1 MPPHMSQATTMF
13 EDRGGSRSSSDLRK
27 YLQAIRRHLVLII
40 TVVVLGVGVSLVIS
54 ETSAK
59 KYSAG
64 ADVLVTPVSSSDE
77 TFLGINVF
85 RDSTDQTRS
94 VLTVSRL
101 INTEQIAA
109 IAKKLLHSTI
119 SPRGLLNRISIQ
131 PVGQADIVSVT
142 ATAQTAA
149 AAAAIANAFTSAII
163 QQRSAAFHHDIAL
176 QVTRIKSYLKTV
188 PAAAQNSNQ
197 AISLQQRLAQ
207 LVPLVGAPDPTL
219 RIANPASPPTSP
231 IWPRPKLAAAITFFA
246 TLLLASALAIAAEF
260 WNPNL
265 RDEAEILFEHR
276 LPVLARVP
284 RLKASL
290 ANAYLAGRE
299 PLPPASREAYRRLR
313 ATLDQAPDGSPRQG
327 TLSIVVTSASPGEG
341 KTMTSLNLA
350 LAFATA
356 GKRVTLVDGD
366 LRHPMIASV
375 FGVAPPSSGIATAF
389 ESARVEALLAR
400 PIEHPNLSLLLTR
413 PENASIIDAITADRV
428 TSLIAALSSHADVI
442 VFDTAPVGEAAETL
456 AFAEA
461 SDAVLLAIRLGS
473 TRRERL
479 ADTVRLFAQQRVP
492 LAGVVVTTDRAAQS
506 SPYDYAYAGPAQPM
520 LRSGGGGRLSV
531 AAAGRRAEERK
542 ALFNRR
548 A

>member
-1 MPPHMSQATTMF
+1 MTTF
-13 EDRGGSRSSSDLRK
+13 DDRGLSRSSSDLRK
-27 YLQAIRRHLVLII
+27 YLQAIRRHLFLII
-40 TVVVLGVGVSLVIS
+40 VVVCLGVGVSLVVS

-101 INTEQIAA
+101 INTEQIAS
-109 IAKKLLHSTI
+109 IAKGLLHTNI
-119 SPRGLLNRISIQ
+119 SPRGLLKRISIQ

-142 ATAQTAA
+142 ATAPTAKAA
-149 AAAAIANAFTSAII
+149 AGIANAFTAAII
-163 QQRSAAFHHDIAL
+163 KQRSASFQHDIAL
-176 QVTRIKSYLKTV
+176 QVARIKTYLETV

-219 RIANPASPPTSP
+219 RIANPASPPSSP
-231 IWPRPKLAAAITFFA
+231 IWPRPKLAAVISFFA

-389 ESARVEALLAR
+389 ESTRLDALLAR

-413 PENASIIDAITADRV
+413 PENASIIDAITPDRV
-428 TSLIAALSSHADVI
+428 KALIKALANDADVV

-461 SDAVLLAIRLGS
+461 ADAVLLAIRLGS

-492 LAGVVVTTDRAAQS
+492 LAGVVVTTDRAAQG
-506 SPYDYAYAGPAQPM
+506 SPYDYAYAGPAQPK
-520 LRSGGGGRLSV
+520 LRSTSEGRLSV
-531 AAAGRRAEERK
+531 AAARRAEQRK
-542 ALFNRR
+542 APFSRR
-548 A
+548 GA